1 VLVFLIGTGV
11 FFLLGYA
18 VYSPQD
24 VADTR
29 TRLETM
35 NQQNE
40 ALQTQ
45 VALLTSDQVENS
57 ALIVSL
63 SEQVGELDSRTN
75 ELRNSAATASVELEE
90 QVESLDELA
99 GQLRESA
106 ALAATTQ
113 ADAETSREAV
123 SSFATAQAERFAEL
137 DEIEQRAER
146 IMLFIDALNELAD
159 ETTEDLDISTTPT
172 ITRTPTVIRSTPTVT
187 GTAPTVTG
195 TAPTVTGTAPTG
207 TPTGTPTSANT
218 PTSSDVLTDTE
229 AITITAVTVTVIPLN
244 TMTPT
249 P

>member
-29 TRLETM
+29 TRMESM
-35 NQQNE
+35 SQQNN

-45 VALLTSDQVENS
+45 VALLVADQQENT

-63 SEQVGELDSRTN
+63 DEQVSELDTRTN
-75 ELRNSAATASVELEE
+75 ALRESAATASVELQD
-90 QVESLDELA
+90 QVESLDELSN
-99 GQLRESA
+99 QLRENA

-113 ADAETSREAV
+113 ANAETSREAV
-123 SSFATAQAERFAEL
+123 SSFATSQAERFAEL

-159 ETTEDLDISTTPT
+159 ETTEDLDMSTTPT
-172 ITRTPTVIRSTPTVT
+172 ITRTPTVTRTAPTSTPTGTLTSTPT
-187 GTAPTVTG
+187 GTLTS
-195 TAPTVTGTAPTG
+195 

-218 PTSSDVLTDTE
+218 PADTDVLTDTE
-229 AITITAVTVTVIPLN
+229 AITITAVTVTVVPLL
-244 TMTPT
+244 TETPT
-249 P
+249 PTP